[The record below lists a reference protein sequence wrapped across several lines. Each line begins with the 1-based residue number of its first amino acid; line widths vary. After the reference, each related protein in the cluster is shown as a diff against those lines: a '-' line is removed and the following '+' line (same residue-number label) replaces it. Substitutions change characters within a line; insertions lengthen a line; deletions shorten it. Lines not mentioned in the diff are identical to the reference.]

1 LISPNQ
7 QIERTF
13 MKVGVRSEDKSRW
26 ERRVPLVPIDLKA
39 LRDAGIDAVVQTSPH
54 RAFRDDEFTQTGV
67 PVQENLSDC
76 RVIIGI
82 KEIPPSKLEAE
93 KVYLF
98 FPHVIKG
105 QPANM
110 PMLRR
115 LMDLHATLVD
125 YERIVDEK
133 NRRLIFF
140 GRHAGLAGMI
150 NTLWSLGQ
158 RLEAE
163 GTPSAFSRLKQARTY
178 ADLSG
183 AREDLARI
191 AARIAAEGLPEAV
204 HPLVVG
210 FTGYG
215 NVSQGAQEILD
226 ILPVQAI
233 PPSALKTVAHDRSRD
248 SRVLYKVVF
257 KEEDLVEPLEAGRA
271 FDLDDYLRRGKG
283 GYRSA
288 FNRYLNDLSVLVNCI
303 YWDERYPRLLTLEQC
318 RSLWTPGRRPKL
330 KVIGDISCDVNGSVE
345 CTVKPTEPGSPVY
358 VYEPS
363 SGRVN
368 DGFEG
373 DGPVMMAVEI
383 LPSELPRESSTDFSR
398 VLKPFLPH
406 LVTADWSKRFAE
418 LDLPPEIKRAMI
430 VYKGELTPDYAYLK
444 SSLSGS
450 RKSRQP

>member
-1 LISPNQ
+1 
-7 QIERTF
+7 
-13 MKVGVRSEDKSRW
+13 MKVGVRSEDKSQW
-26 ERRVPLVPIDLKA
+26 ERRVPLVPLDLKA
-39 LRDAGIDAVVQTSPH
+39 LRDAGVDAVVQASAH
-54 RAFRDDEFTQTGV
+54 RAFGDDEFTQAGV

-76 RVIIGI
+76 KVIIGI
-82 KEIPPSKLEAE
+82 KEIPPAKLEAG

-105 QPANM
+105 QRANM

-115 LMDLHATLVD
+115 LMELDTTLVD

-150 NTLWSLGQ
+150 NTLWSLGK
-158 RLEAE
+158 RLEVE
-163 GTPSAFSRLKQARTY
+163 GVPSAFRRLKQARTY

-183 AREDLARI
+183 AREDLARV

-226 ILPVQAI
+226 ILPVQTI
-233 PPSALKTVAHDRSRD
+233 SPSALEAVAHDRSRD
-248 SRVLYKVVF
+248 ARVVYKVVF
-257 KEEDLVEPLEAGRA
+257 REEDLVEPLETGRA
-271 FDLDDYLRRGKG
+271 FGLDDYFRRGKG
-283 GYRSA
+283 GYRSV
-288 FNRYLNDLSVLVNCI
+288 FNRYLNDLTVLVNCI
-303 YWDERYPRLLTLEQC
+303 YWDERYPRLLTLDQC
-318 RSLWTPGRRPKL
+318 RSLWAPGRSPKL

-358 VYEPS
+358 VYEPAT
-363 SGRVN
+363 GKVN
-368 DGFEG
+368 DGFAG

-383 LPSELPRESSTDFSR
+383 LPSELPRESSIDFSR
-398 VLKPFLPH
+398 VLKQFMPH
-406 LVTADWSKRFAE
+406 LATADWSRSFAE
-418 LDLPPEIKRAMI
+418 LDLPPELKRAMI
-430 VYKGELTPDYAYLK
+430 LYKGELTPDYAYLK
-444 SSLSGS
+444 SFL
-450 RKSRQP
+450 